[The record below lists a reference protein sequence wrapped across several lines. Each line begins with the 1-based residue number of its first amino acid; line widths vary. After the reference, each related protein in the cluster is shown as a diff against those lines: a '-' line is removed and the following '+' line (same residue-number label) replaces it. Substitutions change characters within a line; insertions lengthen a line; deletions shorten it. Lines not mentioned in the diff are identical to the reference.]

1 MSLSVRSLMY
11 SLTAA
16 SLTAASLSVAL
27 LGCSGGTSSS
37 ISDVL
42 TPDAPMPADVQELA
56 FAFRTRGPD
65 GALPAS
71 LAFHANL
78 PIFKAGSV
86 GKPPPEGTE
95 IVLDPPVAGT
105 LSVEDRTSVVFTPS
119 EPLRP
124 DTTYKVRLAKI
135 GGAESF
141 AWMKDWKERNAEFTT
156 PAFALLRAA
165 VTGWD
170 AKKSSATISVAFSGP
185 VDAQDVAQHIDL
197 RSSKRVLRPVVE
209 AGDTANV
216 VNLVLSGPELGLSEG
231 DDLDLTL
238 SEGVAL
244 SNDTT
249 GNAPTAPAK
258 TVRVVLAEPGP
269 VVSLAA
275 VKMRE
280 GMNGFYVDVYCDD
293 EAVTE
298 KRWFWDRETYEEYRI
313 STRCAL
319 DEASIAHQVH
329 VSVDGKDTPIS
340 VSASDTGFRVFGAFP
355 FGQLTLRIDPGART
369 LDGGVF
375 NTAVDKTLD
384 VPHRAPRI
392 DFASQGRYLPHSAWT
407 SLAVQH
413 TNLPAVRLTV
423 RHVPEENVIFWMSG
437 AEPADART
445 ANVELCTDIALSA
458 PMDER
463 TTSWIDVGSLLPDA
477 SSGVYEIALQQV
489 DPAPEDPNS
498 AEDDDDA
505 SDTGHRWRAP
515 AQFANAQAV
524 SRILLTDMHL
534 VAKVNSADATHG
546 WATSVDVWTIDV
558 HTNQAVSGANVSLVR
573 PSGQVVGKCSTG
585 GDGHCVVE
593 LPADGVDPTEPMALI
608 ARNGK
613 DYTYLKFSD
622 LKLQVPQDTAGDTG
636 VEAPYRAALW
646 TERGV
651 YRPGDTAHLAVLVR
665 GADHLAPSPALP
677 MALRLYDPTGKE
689 LRKQVVDAN
698 EAGLASWDIA
708 FGDWAT
714 TGSYRVAAEIGGKV
728 AGTVGFNV
736 EEFVPERLRVTAT
749 PTADNA
755 LATDVAKV
763 DVQGD
768 WLFGGAAAGSRVEL
782 GCQIAP
788 GAFTAKGMTDY
799 HFGPTV
805 VDGESAPRPITLGT
819 AEGTLDE
826 AGHAQLT
833 CPTAAGAS
841 GLSGPG
847 TLVARAAVFE
857 GDSGRTTVSEA
868 KVAVH
873 PERAYVGL
881 RGPQKVQVGHAMTV
895 DGVVVDWNGKPVP
908 GTSKVE
914 LSLLRLEEEIG
925 WVWDYESNESVYR
938 RTPRR
943 AKEASMAVVATD
955 GVFHAELTPNEDAA
969 GWIVVAKFGK
979 SNTELKLDS
988 GTRRWWWANWDASVD
1003 QTPRAQMPTPLVLD
1017 LPESASVDADVTVNT
1032 KAPYAGRV
1040 LWTVEADSVIRSE
1053 WVDVTAGPISWTF
1066 PVDSFR
1072 PNVYVSALLVKDPHL
1087 ESQAAFM
1094 PDRAFGVANLRI
1106 VPKQFTLPLKLT
1118 VPNEVR
1124 PQNNLTVQVDTGPL
1138 QEPGFV
1144 TIAAVDEGILSL
1156 TKFADPDPAL
1166 AIFARRALGVTSYE
1180 TVGWTLLS
1188 QPGGAG
1194 RRTGGDASGAGK
1206 RVQMVR
1212 PVALWSGV
1220 IPVPTSGKVTVT
1232 LPVPSY
1238 RGSLHVMGV
1247 ATTRSRMGHAS
1258 AEVAVRDPLTLM
1270 ATLPRFLTVGDVA
1283 QVPVQITN
1291 LTGSAQDV
1299 QVQMNVTEAS
1309 SEADLAYVDVSGRS
1323 PAIALGGAQT
1333 GRLKL
1338 AANATGT
1345 LVFQLAGRSGPGA
1358 ARVDIKATAGKEVS
1372 TDHFDVPVE
1381 LADPEATETVRIPLG
1396 SSPAS
1401 LQSALSG
1408 WKPGTEQTQVW
1419 VTTNPY
1425 AQAFAHL
1432 RHLIHY
1438 PYGCIEQT
1446 SSSARPLLYARELI
1460 SKAAPSSVRG
1470 QQIEAMVQAGI
1481 DRVLGMQTP
1490 SGGFSYWP
1498 GGQEPVVWGSAYAV
1512 HFLLDAHQA
1521 GYSVPKADL
1530 DDAVRW
1536 LGQELDRSHNS
1547 DDDRAYVHYVLAR
1560 AGQPQMAAAQ
1570 RLLDRLVPA
1579 STRDETIYELQAAI
1593 WLAGDHRYESA
1604 LKHPNTKLNAKR
1616 ANDWTFWSGLR
1627 ERGFQLAIFRDLFG
1641 TDAAGQPLANAVAAG
1656 LTGAANSDSYTTQ
1669 ELAWGLT
1676 GLAKSMSTAAEDIS
1690 ATLTAGGAVQK
1701 PTAPNSGIWLLARPT
1716 LLPSGVSVQGKAGQ
1730 FAVVTTRGN
1739 RISGPKLWGGEGITI
1754 TRKWKDASGADVN
1767 PAALSL
1773 GTLFYV
1779 DITVQNTTHA
1789 ELQNIALTDRIPAS
1803 WEIENPRLGRGALPE
1818 WADPDSL
1825 WATDNLNVR
1834 DDRVELFG
1842 TLPATDAVHV
1852 IYAVRA
1858 TFAGTFRLPDVSAE
1872 AMYNPTLWARSPGGP
1887 VIVEGPWAGNVL

>member
-1 MSLSVRSLMY
+1 MSLPVRSLLI
-11 SLTAA
+11 SLTAI
-16 SLTAASLSVAL
+16 SLSLVL
-27 LGCSGGTSSS
+27 HGCTGGSSS
-37 ISDVL
+37 EDVL
-42 TPDAPMPADVQELA
+42 TPEAPMQADAQELA
-56 FAFRTRGPD
+56 FAFRTRGTD
-65 GALPAS
+65 GAIPTT

-78 PIFKAGSV
+78 PIFSASSV
-86 GKPPPEGTE
+86 GKFPPEGTE
-95 IVLDPPVAGT
+95 IVLDPPVPGT
-105 LSVEDRTSVVFTPS
+105 LTVEDRASVVFTPS

-124 DTTYKVRLAKI
+124 ATTYKVRLVRI
-135 GGAESF
+135 GGSDSL

-156 PAFALLRAA
+156 PEFALLRAA
-165 VTGWD
+165 VTRWD
-170 AKKSSATISVAFSGP
+170 VKKNTATIAMAFSGT
-185 VDAQDVAQHIDL
+185 VNAEEVAQHVEL
-197 RSSKRVLRPVVE
+197 RSSKGVLHPTAE
-209 AGDTANV
+209 PGDTENV
-216 VNLVLSGPELGLSEG
+216 VNLIVSGSELSQSEG

-238 SEGVAL
+238 SAGVTL
-244 SNDTT
+244 TSDTT
-249 GNAPTAPAK
+249 GNTLTAPA
-258 TVRVVLAEPGP
+258 TQLQIVLTAPGP
-269 VVSLAA
+269 VVTLPA
-275 VKMRE
+275 VKIRE
-280 GMNGFYVDVYCDD
+280 GMNGYYVDVFCDD

-298 KRWFWDRETYEEYRI
+298 KRWFWDRESWDEYRL

-319 DEASIAHQVH
+319 DEASIQQQLH
-329 VSVDGKDTPIS
+329 VSVEGKDTPIS

-355 FGQLTLRIDPGART
+355 FGQITLRIDAGART
-369 LDGGVF
+369 VDGGVF
-375 NTAVDKTLD
+375 NTAIEKTID
-384 VPHRAPRI
+384 VPHRARRI

-423 RHVPEENVIFWMSG
+423 RHVPEENVMFWMSG
-437 AEPADART
+437 AESTDART
-445 ANVELCTDIALSA
+445 ANVVLSKDIALSA
-458 PMDER
+458 PIDER
-463 TTSWIDVGSLLPDA
+463 TTSWIDVASLLPDA
-477 SSGVYEIALQQV
+477 RSGVYEISLHQV
-489 DPAPEDPNS
+489 DPAPEDPQVVGE
-498 AEDDDDA
+498 AENDEDYEE
-505 SDTGHRWRAP
+505 TFLQWHP
-515 AQFANAQAV
+515 PNYTPKAQAV

-558 HTNQAVSGANVSLVR
+558 HTNEAVAGANVSLVR

-585 GDGHCVVE
+585 SDGHCLVT

-608 ARNGK
+608 ARNEK
-613 DYTYLKFSD
+613 DFTYLKFSD

-651 YRPGDTAHLAVLVR
+651 YRPGDIAHLAVLVR
-665 GADHLAPSPALP
+665 GTDHLAPSPALP
-677 MALRLYDPTGKE
+677 MALHLYDPTGKE

-698 EAGLASWDIA
+698 EAGLATWDIS

-714 TGSYRVAAEIGGKV
+714 TGSYRVTAEIGGKV
-728 AGTVGFNV
+728 AGTARFNV
-736 EEFVPERLRVTAT
+736 EEFVPERLRVNVKSAN
-749 PTADNA
+749 DNA
-755 LATDVAKV
+755 LTTDIAKV

-782 GCQIAP
+782 SCQIAP
-788 GAFTAKGMTDY
+788 GSFTAKGMTDY

-805 VDGESAPRPITLGT
+805 VDGESAPQPITLGT
-819 AEGTLDE
+819 AEASLDD
-826 AGHAQLT
+826 AGHAQLS
-833 CPTAAGAS
+833 CPTSASVS
-841 GLSGPG
+841 GLVGPG

-881 RGPQKVQVGHAMTV
+881 RGPQKVQVGRPMTV
-895 DGVVVDWNGKPVP
+895 DGVVVDWNGKPVA
-908 GTSKVE
+908 GTSKVD
-914 LSLLRLEEEIG
+914 LTLFRLEEEVG
-925 WVWDYESNESVYR
+925 WIWDYESNESVYR

-943 AKEASMAVVATD
+943 VKEAKLAVVATD

-969 GWIVVAKFGK
+969 GWIVLAKLGK
-979 SNTELKLDS
+979 STTELKLDS
-988 GTRRWWWANWDASVD
+988 GNRRWWWANWDATVD

-1017 LPESASVDADVTVNT
+1017 VPESAVVDADVTVSA

-1040 LWTVEADSVIRSE
+1040 LWTVEADSVIHSE
-1053 WVDVTAGPISWTF
+1053 WVKVTAGPISWNF
-1066 PVDSFR
+1066 AVDTFR

-1087 ESQAAFM
+1087 ESQTAFM

-1106 VPKQFTLPLKLT
+1106 LPEQFTLPLRLT
-1118 VPNEVR
+1118 VPKEVR
-1124 PQNNLTVQVDTGPL
+1124 PQTQLTVQVDTGPL
-1138 QEPGFV
+1138 KEPGFV
-1144 TIAAVDEGILSL
+1144 TVAAVDDGILSL

-1194 RRTGGDASGAGK
+1194 RRTGGDASGSSV

-1220 IPVPTSGKVTVT
+1220 IAVPTSGKVTVT

-1238 RGSLHVMGV
+1238 RGSLHIMGV

-1258 AEVAVRDPLTLM
+1258 ADVVVRDPLTLM

-1309 SEADLAYVDVSGRS
+1309 SQEDLAYVDVSGRS

-1338 AANATGT
+1338 AANASGT
-1345 LVFQLAGRSGPGA
+1345 LVFQLSGRSGPGA

-1372 TDHFDVPVE
+1372 TDHFDVPVQ
-1381 LADPEATETVRIPLG
+1381 LAEPESTETVRIPLG
-1396 SSPAS
+1396 SATAS
-1401 LQSALSG
+1401 LQSALAG

-1419 VTTNPY
+1419 VTANPY
-1425 AQAFAHL
+1425 AEAFAHL

-1470 QQIEAMVQAGI
+1470 KQIEAMVQAGL

-1498 GGQEPVVWGSAYAV
+1498 GGEEAVVWGSAYAV
-1512 HFLLDAHQA
+1512 HFLLDAQQA

-1536 LGQELDRSHNS
+1536 LGKQLDRSHNS

-1560 AGQPQMAAAQ
+1560 AGKPQMAAAQ
-1570 RLLDRLVPA
+1570 RLLDRLVPSA
-1579 STRDETIYELQAAI
+1579 TRDETIYELQAAI
-1593 WLAGDHRYESA
+1593 WLAGDHRYENA
-1604 LKHPNTKLNAKR
+1604 LKHPNSSLNSRR

-1641 TDAAGQPLANAVAAG
+1641 ADSAGQPLADAVAAG
-1656 LTGAANSDSYTTQ
+1656 LTGKGDSGSYTTQ

-1676 GLAKSMSTAAEDIS
+1676 GLAKSMSNTAEDIS
-1690 ATLTAGGAVQK
+1690 ATLTAGGVVQT
-1701 PTAPNSGIWLLARPT
+1701 PTAPNSGIYLLARPS
-1716 LLPSGVSVQGKAGQ
+1716 LLSTGVSIKGKPGQ

-1739 RISGPKLWGGEGITI
+1739 RVSGPKLWGGDGLTL
-1754 TRKWKDASGADVN
+1754 TRKWKNAAGEEVN
-1767 PAALSL
+1767 PAALAL
-1773 GTLFYV
+1773 GTLVYV
-1779 DITVQNTTHA
+1779 DITVQNTTRA

-1803 WEIENPRLGRGALPE
+1803 WEIENPRLGRGALPD

-1825 WATDNLNVR
+1825 WSTDNLNVR

-1842 TLPATDAVHV
+1842 TLPASEAVHV
-1852 IYAVRA
+1852 IYAVRT
-1858 TFAGTFRLPDVSAE
+1858 TFAGTFRMPDVSAE
-1872 AMYNPTLWARSPGGP
+1872 AMYNPTIWARSPGGA
-1887 VIVEGPWAGNVL
+1887 VIVEAPWAGNVL